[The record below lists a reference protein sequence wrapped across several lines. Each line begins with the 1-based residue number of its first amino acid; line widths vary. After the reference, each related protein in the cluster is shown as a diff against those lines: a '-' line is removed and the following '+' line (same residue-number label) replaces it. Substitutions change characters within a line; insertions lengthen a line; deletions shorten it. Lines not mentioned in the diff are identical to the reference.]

1 LLELGIQFAKAMKN
15 NSLAQKGQNLLDR
28 FNISAATIMENEPL
42 VPDVDKIGEVF
53 GE

>member
-1 LLELGIQFAKAMKN
+1 MKN